1 MAVALRH
8 EGHGRTAPT
17 SQFRDH
23 GQGDASLQQSRDPCV
38 SGVVEPDCDLRVRRA
53 AVSRDWRDAAKVGA
67 ERGRHEPATDALLHL
82 GVVEPVA
89 AGGPT
94 VQIAI
99 GCVPPGIPAPEA
111 DVRSTLTPPPKP
123 SSEGD

>member
-1 MAVALRH
+1 VSWS
-8 EGHGRTAPT
+8 RTAIFACGVP
-17 SQFRDH
+17 QF
-23 GQGDASLQQSRDPCV
+23 AS
-38 SGVVEPDCDLRVRRA
+38 
-53 AVSRDWRDAAKVGA
+53 DWRDAAKVGA
-67 ERGRHEPATDALLHL
+67 ERGRHEPAKDALLHL

>member
-1 MAVALRH
+1 MTEDIVI
-8 EGHGRTAPT
+8 G
-17 SQFRDH
+17 D
-23 GQGDASLQQSRDPCV
+23 QGTNRFGLDS
-38 SGVVEPDCDLRVRRA
+38 
-53 AVSRDWRDAAKVGA
+53 
-67 ERGRHEPATDALLHL
+67 RHEPAKDALLHL

-94 VQIAI
+94 VQIAS